1 MPNYRRIKDATTYF
15 FTIVTHNRLPIFIS
29 ETARNLLHDA
39 FSLVGERHPFST
51 DAICLL
57 PDHLHCIWTLP
68 EGDSD
73 YSYRW
78 KEIKRTFSH
87 QYLRI
92 TKCQNKRNVS
102 QQKRDEAALWQRRFW
117 EHMIRDEMDLERH
130 IEYIH
135 FNPVKHGY
143 VNQVKDWPW
152 SSFHRYVRLKLYD
165 LEWGQAEENV
175 REDQFG
181 E

>member
-15 FTIVTHNRLPIFIS
+15 FTIVTYNRLPIFIS
-29 ETARNLLHDA
+29 ETAHNLLHDA

-87 QYLRI
+87 QYLRMPSVKI
-92 TKCQNKRNVS
+92 KEMFPNKNGMK
-102 QQKRDEAALWQRRFW
+102 QL
-117 EHMIRDEMDLERH
+117 
-130 IEYIH
+130 
-135 FNPVKHGY
+135 
-143 VNQVKDWPW
+143 
-152 SSFHRYVRLKLYD
+152 
-165 LEWGQAEENV
+165 
-175 REDQFG
+175 FG
-181 E
+181 SVGFGNI